1 MNYTQ
6 LNKIK
11 ADDVIKASERLAN
24 LAMNLAFRGV
34 INRDVSVLSKLNTDQ
49 IRRLPAELRM
59 YFPIKKVKGDDRYV
73 FSEEKA
79 VALKEKLGILPSA
92 KVEFDQFAALVDAK
106 VKVDTPDVTYT
117 VEEIKGKAAAKV
129 AAAVRAAFRA
139 GLTKAEVARILAT
152 VEIETRD
159 TPSEAPKAA
168 DPVTPQAAA

>member
-1 MNYTQ
+1 MIYTQ

-11 ADDVIKASERLAN
+11 ADDVIKAADRLAN

-34 INRDVSVLSKLNTDQ
+34 INRDVSVLAELNTDQ
-49 IRRLPAELRM
+49 LRRLPAELRL
-59 YFPIKKVKGDDRYV
+59 YFPLKKVKGEDRYT

-79 VALKEKLGILPSA
+79 VALKEKLGILRTE
-92 KVEFDQFAALVDAK
+92 KVDFGLFVDLVDAQ
-106 VKVDTPDVTYT
+106 VKVDNPDVTYT

-152 VEIETRD
+152 VEVEARE
-159 TPSEAPKAA
+159 TPSQAPES
-168 DPVTPQAAA
+168 QAAQPAVAAA